1 MEMMRL
7 LILTGGYK
15 LCGLLKKLIRFLFR
29 VLDFAG
35 KYGMIA
41 LMAYVL
47 ANAAKL
53 EYDYM
58 KKYEGKHAEEVR
70 EVAREHDRQILVS
83 QMIDSQSCWER
94 QGEVL
99 QSAYLEEK
107 ARRNAAEQNLKQNA
121 LETYYIL
128 RQLER
133 EHPEVYKEV
142 MEDHKIP
149 PDVWYL
155 FREFDQSFFYGD
167 EIDPGYYKLPG
178 DTPDWKLECRPC
190 MDCNTDD

>member
-1 MEMMRL
+1 METMRL

-15 LCGLLKKLIRFLFR
+15 MYGLLKKLVCFLFR
-29 VLDFAG
+29 VLDFTG

-58 KKYEGKHAEEVR
+58 SKYEDKNAEVS
-70 EVAREHDRQILVS
+70 REHSRQILVS
-83 QMIDSQSCWER
+83 QMIDSQTCWER

-107 ARRNAAEQNLKQNA
+107 ARRNKAELHLRQSA
-121 LETYYIL
+121 LETYHIL
-128 RQLER
+128 RQLEQD
-133 EHPEVYKEV
+133 HPDIFKEIMNDHRIPTDV
-142 MEDHKIP
+142 MRM
-149 PDVWYL
+149 
-155 FREFDQSFFYGD
+155 FREFDTWFYGK
-167 EIDPGYYKLPG
+167 EVDPGYHKMPG
-178 DTPDWKLECRPC
+178 DTPEWKLEH
-190 MDCNTDD
+190 MDCDTDD